1 MINNDLN
8 ITPVLS
14 TFYELYEY
22 TSYMSYTHS
31 NSLAKYCT
39 FDVEKYGYM
48 HTPAIIKVQQKM
60 CENISYNDG

>member
-22 TSYMSYTHS
+22 MSYMSYTHS

-39 FDVEKYGYM
+39 FDVQKYGYM
-48 HTPAIIKVQQKM
+48 HTPAIIKV
-60 CENISYNDG
+60 